1 MLKIKNCSFSYSRK
15 GNPTIDDFS
24 LTLEEGGV
32 YGLLGSNGAGKT
44 TLLQLITGLLTP
56 FAGEVLFD
64 GENTRKR
71 LPSTM
76 KDIFL
81 VPEEI
86 ELPAMKLDDFVKLN
100 SAFYP
105 NFSMEDMNNH
115 LNLLDLQRDIRLDK
129 LSMGQK
135 KKVALAFAMACN
147 TKLLL
152 MDEPTN
158 GLDIPAKSAFRKFI
172 AQSMTDDRIFV
183 ISTHQVRDVSQ
194 ILDHVL
200 IMNNSKVLLD
210 STVANIQSKLK
221 FADTINRE
229 LIDNAIYAIK
239 GVGGASVI
247 LPNDNDEDSELNL
260 ELLFDF
266 AINEPEKLKQAL
278 SINNSEN

>member
-56 FAGEVLFD
+56 LSGEILFD
-64 GENTRKR
+64 GENPRKR

-76 KDIFL
+76 KDIYM

-86 ELPAMKLDDFVKLN
+86 ELPAMKLDSFIKLN
-100 SAFYP
+100 SVFYP
-105 NFSMEDMNNH
+105 NFSMEDMNSH
-115 LNLLDLQRDIRLDK
+115 LELLELQRDIRLDK

-210 STVANIQSKLK
+210 STVANIQRKLK

-278 SINNSEN
+278 

>member
-1 MLKIKNCSFSYSRK
+1 MLTIKNCTFSYNRR
-15 GNPTIDDFS
+15 GEPTINDFS
-24 LTLEEGGV
+24 LSLEEGGV

-56 FAGEVLFD
+56 ESGTITLDNV
-64 GENTRKR
+64 NTRLR

-76 KDIFL
+76 EKIFI

-86 ELPAMKLDDFVKLN
+86 DLPALKLN
-100 SAFYP
+100 TYVNLNGTFYP
-105 NFSMEDMNNH
+105 NFSKEDMTRH
-115 LNLLDLQRDIRLDK
+115 LDTFGLNGDIRLDK

-172 AQSMTDDRIFV
+172 VESMSDDRIFV

-194 ILDHVL
+194 ILDHIL
-200 IMNNSKVLLD
+200 IMDNRKVLLD
-210 STVANIQSKLK
+210 RTVAEIQNRMK
-221 FADTINRE
+221 FAETIDPTMIE
-229 LIDNAIYAIK
+229 KALYAIK
-239 GVGGASVI
+239 GLGGASVI
-247 LPNDNDEDSELNL
+247 LPNNNDEDSELNL

-266 AINEPEKLKQAL
+266 AITNPEKL
-278 SINNSEN
+278 NNLF

>member
-56 FAGEVLFD
+56 LSGEILFD
-64 GENTRKR
+64 GENPRKR

-76 KDIFL
+76 KDIYM

-86 ELPAMKLDDFVKLN
+86 ELPAMKLDSFIKLN
-100 SAFYP
+100 SVFYP
-105 NFSMEDMNNH
+105 NFSMEDMNSH
-115 LNLLDLQRDIRLDK
+115 LELLELQRDIRLDK

-210 STVANIQSKLK
+210 STVANIQRKLK

-266 AINEPEKLKQAL
+266 AINESEKLKQAL
-278 SINNSEN
+278 

>member
-24 LTLEEGGV
+24 LNLEEGGV

-56 FAGEVLFD
+56 LSGEILFD
-64 GENTRKR
+64 GVNTRKR

-86 ELPAMKLDDFVKLN
+86 ELPAMKLDSFVKFN
-100 SAFYP
+100 SVFYP

-115 LNLLDLQRDIRLDK
+115 LNLLELQRDIRLDK

-135 KKVALAFAMACN
+135 KKVALAFSMACN

-172 AQSMTDDRIFV
+172 AHSMTDDRIFV

-210 STVANIQSKLK
+210 STVAAIQRKFK

-229 LIDNAIYAIK
+229 LIDKAIYAIK

-247 LPNDNDEDSELNL
+247 LPNDNDDDSELNL

-266 AINEPEKLKQAL
+266 AINDPEKLKNL
-278 SINNSEN
+278 IS